1 MKNSNRK
8 LFLYEHKPI
17 RFEFRQSVD
26 RFFVEEIPLY
36 QPSNRGDWL
45 FIRVRKRDMSTLKLI
60 SVLKTATGA
69 SDREIGYAGLKDKNA
84 DTIQTISIPKRYEK
98 ELKNLTTDR
107 IEILSTALN
116 RKPLKR
122 GELKG
127 NRFKII
133 LKRVD
138 NSSYR
143 EFVSSLKEIARGGF
157 PNYFGYQRFGEDGK
171 SWEQGK
177 KIAHSGKRLKGAK
190 EKLLVASWQ
199 SKLFNDWLAY
209 RIEIS
214 KIVNSLS
221 IKDASKRLKWDLE
234 LIRELKS
241 QPHIFKIFQGEL
253 MSSLSQKRTR
263 VATDTQKYSRL
274 FAQKELTPTGILCG
288 DRVESAKSD
297 AGYLEEQ
304 FIDNELNTLPG
315 SRRLAW
321 VWAEDIEYS
330 YDSNKQELT
339 LHFTLPKG
347 SYATTLLEEI
357 GNVSLKQ

>member
-1 MKNSNRK
+1 
-8 LFLYEHKPI
+8 
-17 RFEFRQSVD
+17 
-26 RFFVEEIPLY
+26 
-36 QPSNRGDWL
+36 
-45 FIRVRKRDMSTLKLI
+45 
-60 SVLKTATGA
+60 
-69 SDREIGYAGLKDKNA
+69 
-84 DTIQTISIPKRYEK
+84 
-98 ELKNLTTDR
+98 
-107 IEILSTALN
+107 
-116 RKPLKR
+116 
-122 GELKG
+122 
-127 NRFKII
+127 
-133 LKRVD
+133 
-138 NSSYR
+138 
-143 EFVSSLKEIARGGF
+143 
-157 PNYFGYQRFGEDGK
+157 
-171 SWEQGK
+171 
-177 KIAHSGKRLKGAK
+177 
-190 EKLLVASWQ
+190 
-199 SKLFNDWLAY
+199 LAY

-214 KIVNSLS
+214 KLVNSLS

-274 FAQKELTPTGILCG
+274 FAQKELIPTGILCG

-330 YDSNKQELT
+330 YDSKKKELI